1 MNNHCMRTEFKHI
14 NQQRISAQKVG
25 TLTEFHEYL
34 WSLLVH
40 GGTVYNNIALDHFIS
55 HSLQFIIH

>member
-14 NQQRISAQKVG
+14 NQQRISAQKMG

-34 WSLLVH
+34 
-40 GGTVYNNIALDHFIS
+40 
-55 HSLQFIIH
+55 